1 MSFSFGG
8 FMKLVIDAD
17 GCPVVAL
24 AVKTAEKYG
33 VRCMLV
39 CDTAHTFSNILAEI
53 ITVSQGADSADFRIV
68 NLLEKG
74 DIVVTQDYGLAA
86 MCLAKNATA
95 INQNGLIYS
104 EKNMDELLLSRHI
117 HKKVRRA
124 GGRMKGPKKRTKQ
137 QDEAFEQTLT
147 ALFEERIRNNKL

>member
-1 MSFSFGG
+1 
-8 FMKLVIDAD
+8 MKLVIDAD
-17 GCPVVAL
+17 GCPVVAI

-33 VRCMLV
+33 VRCVLV
-39 CDTAHTFSNILAEI
+39 CDTAHTFSNISAEI

-68 NLLEKG
+68 NLLEEG

-95 INQNGLIYS
+95 INQKGLIYS
-104 EKNMDELLLSRHI
+104 EKNMDEMLLSRHI

-137 QDEAFEQTLT
+137 QDEAFEKTLN
-147 ALFEERIRNNKL
+147 ALFWNAQSNNKL

>member
-1 MSFSFGG
+1 
-8 FMKLVIDAD
+8 MKLMIDAD

-33 VRCMLV
+33 VRCVLV
-39 CDTAHTFSNILAEI
+39 CDTAHTFSNVSAEI

-68 NLLEKG
+68 NLLDTG

-86 MCLAKNATA
+86 MCLAKKATA
-95 INQNGLIYS
+95 LNQNGLIYS

-124 GGRMKGPKKRTKQ
+124 GGRMKGQKNVPSSKMSLLIKHSLC
-137 QDEAFEQTLT
+137 F
-147 ALFEERIRNNKL
+147 

>member
-1 MSFSFGG
+1 
-8 FMKLVIDAD
+8 MKLVIDAD

-33 VRCMLV
+33 VRCVLV
-39 CDTAHTFSNILAEI
+39 CDTAHTFSNVSAEI

-68 NLLEKG
+68 NLLDTG

-86 MCLAKNATA
+86 MCLAKKATA
-95 INQNGLIYS
+95 LNQNGLIYS
-104 EKNMDELLLSRHI
+104 EKNMDELLLSRNI

-137 QDEAFEQTLT
+137 QDESFDKALT
-147 ALFEERIRNNKL
+147 VLLEERIKQ

>member
-1 MSFSFGG
+1 
-8 FMKLVIDAD
+8 MKLMIDAD
-17 GCPVVAL
+17 GCPVVAI

-33 VRCMLV
+33 VRCVLV
-39 CDTAHTFSNILAEI
+39 CDTTHTFSNVSAEI

-68 NLLEKG
+68 NLLEEG

-137 QDEAFEQTLT
+137 QDEAFEKTLNT
-147 ALFEERIRNNKL
+147 LFWNAQSNNKL

>member
-1 MSFSFGG
+1 
-8 FMKLVIDAD
+8 MKLVIDAD

-33 VRCMLV
+33 VRCVLV
-39 CDTAHTFSNILAEI
+39 CDTAHTFSNVPAEI

-68 NLLEKG
+68 NLLNAG
-74 DIVVTQDYGLAA
+74 DIMVTQDYGLAA

-95 INQNGLIYS
+95 LNQNGLIYS

-137 QDEAFEQTLT
+137 QDEAFEKALI
-147 ALFEERIRNNKL
+147 ALFEERTQNNKL

>member
-1 MSFSFGG
+1 
-8 FMKLVIDAD
+8 MKLMIDAD

-33 VRCMLV
+33 VRCVLV
-39 CDTAHTFSNILAEI
+39 CDTAHTFSDVSAEI

-68 NLLEKG
+68 NLLNAG
-74 DIVVTQDYGLAA
+74 DIVVTKDYGLAA

-95 INQNGLIYS
+95 LNQNALIYS

-137 QDEAFEQTLT
+137 QDESFDKALT
-147 ALFEERIRNNKL
+147 VLLEERIKQ

>member
-1 MSFSFGG
+1 
-8 FMKLVIDAD
+8 MKLVIDAD

-33 VRCMLV
+33 VRCVLV
-39 CDTAHTFSNILAEI
+39 CDTAHTFSNISAEI

-68 NLLEKG
+68 NLLDTG

-86 MCLAKNATA
+86 MCLAKKATA
-95 INQNGLIYS
+95 LNQNGLIYS
-104 EKNMDELLLSRHI
+104 KKNMDELLLSRHI

-137 QDEAFEQTLT
+137 QDEAFEKALT
-147 ALFEERIRNNKL
+147 ALFEERTQNNKL

>member
-1 MSFSFGG
+1 
-8 FMKLVIDAD
+8 MKLVIDAD

-33 VRCMLV
+33 VRCVLV
-39 CDTAHTFSNILAEI
+39 CDTAHTFSNVPAEI

-68 NLLEKG
+68 NLLDAG

-86 MCLAKNATA
+86 MCLAKNATT

-137 QDEAFEQTLT
+137 QDESFDKALT
-147 ALFEERIRNNKL
+147 VLLEERIKQ

>member
-1 MSFSFGG
+1 
-8 FMKLVIDAD
+8 MKLVIDAD

-33 VRCMLV
+33 VCCVLV
-39 CDTAHTFSNILAEI
+39 CDTAHTFSNVPAEI

-68 NLLEKG
+68 NLLDAG

-95 INQNGLIYS
+95 LNQNGLIYS

-117 HKKVRRA
+117 HKKIRRA

-137 QDEAFEQTLT
+137 QDESFDKALT
-147 ALFEERIRNNKL
+147 VLLEERIKQ

>member
-1 MSFSFGG
+1 
-8 FMKLVIDAD
+8 MKLVIDAD

-33 VRCMLV
+33 VRCVLV
-39 CDTAHTFSNILAEI
+39 CDTAHTFSNISAEI
-53 ITVSQGADSADFRIV
+53 ITVSQGADNADFRIV
-68 NLLEKG
+68 NFLNAG

-86 MCLAKNATA
+86 MCLAKKATA
-95 INQNGLIYS
+95 LNQNGLIYS

-137 QDEAFEQTLT
+137 QDEAFEKALI
-147 ALFEERIRNNKL
+147 ALFEERTQNNKL

>member
-1 MSFSFGG
+1 
-8 FMKLVIDAD
+8 MKLMIDAD

-39 CDTAHTFSNILAEI
+39 CDTAHTFSNVPAEI

-68 NLLEKG
+68 NLLDAG

-95 INQNGLIYS
+95 LNQNGLIYS

-137 QDEAFEQTLT
+137 QDEAFEKALT
-147 ALFEERIRNNKL
+147 ALFEERTQNNKL

>member
-1 MSFSFGG
+1 
-8 FMKLVIDAD
+8 MKLVIDAD

-24 AVKTAEKYG
+24 AVKTAKKYG
-33 VRCMLV
+33 VRCVLV
-39 CDTAHTFSNILAEI
+39 CDTAHTFSNVPAEI

-68 NLLEKG
+68 NLLDAG
-74 DIVVTQDYGLAA
+74 DIVVTLDYGLAA

-95 INQNGLIYS
+95 LNQNGLIYS

-137 QDEAFEQTLT
+137 QDEAFEKALT
-147 ALFEERIRNNKL
+147 ALFEERTQNNKL

>member
-1 MSFSFGG
+1 
-8 FMKLVIDAD
+8 MKLVIDTD

-33 VRCMLV
+33 VRCVLV
-39 CDTAHTFSNILAEI
+39 CDTAHTFSNISAEI

-68 NLLEKG
+68 NLLDTG

-86 MCLAKNATA
+86 MCLAKKATA
-95 INQNGLIYS
+95 LNQNGLIYS

-137 QDEAFEQTLT
+137 QDEAFEKALT
-147 ALFEERIRNNKL
+147 ALFEERTQNNKL

>member
-1 MSFSFGG
+1 
-8 FMKLVIDAD
+8 MKLVIDAD

-33 VRCMLV
+33 VRCVLV
-39 CDTAHTFSNILAEI
+39 CDTAHTFSNVHTEI

-68 NLLEKG
+68 NLLNAG

-95 INQNGLIYS
+95 LNQNGLIYS

-137 QDEAFEQTLT
+137 QDEAFEKAQT
-147 ALFEERIRNNKL
+147 ALFEERTQNNKL

>member
-1 MSFSFGG
+1 
-8 FMKLVIDAD
+8 MKLVIDAD

-33 VRCMLV
+33 VRCVLV
-39 CDTAHTFSNILAEI
+39 CDTAHTFSNVSAEI

-68 NLLEKG
+68 NLLDAG

-104 EKNMDELLLSRHI
+104 EKNMDELLLSRYI

-124 GGRMKGPKKRTKQ
+124 GGRMKGPKKRTKL
-137 QDEAFEQTLT
+137 QDESFDKALT
-147 ALFEERIRNNKL
+147 VLLEERIKQ

>member
-1 MSFSFGG
+1 
-8 FMKLVIDAD
+8 MKLMIDAD
-17 GCPVVAL
+17 ACPVVAL

-33 VRCMLV
+33 VRCVLV
-39 CDTAHTFSNILAEI
+39 CDTAHTFSNVPAEI

-68 NLLEKG
+68 NLLDAG

-95 INQNGLIYS
+95 LNQNGLIYS

-137 QDEAFEQTLT
+137 PDESFDKVLT
-147 ALFEERIRNNKL
+147 VLLEERIKQ

>member
-1 MSFSFGG
+1 
-8 FMKLVIDAD
+8 MKLMIDAD

-33 VRCMLV
+33 VRCVLV
-39 CDTAHTFSNILAEI
+39 CDTAHTFSDVPAEI

-68 NLLEKG
+68 NLLNAG

-95 INQNGLIYS
+95 LNQNGLIYS

-137 QDEAFEQTLT
+137 QDEAFEKALT
-147 ALFEERIRNNKL
+147 ALFEERTQNNKL

>member
-1 MSFSFGG
+1 
-8 FMKLVIDAD
+8 MKLMIDAD

-33 VRCMLV
+33 VRCVLV
-39 CDTAHTFSNILAEI
+39 CDTAHTFSDVPAEI
-53 ITVSQGADSADFRIV
+53 ITVSQGADSADIRIV
-68 NLLEKG
+68 NLLDAG

-86 MCLAKNATA
+86 MCLAKKATA
-95 INQNGLIYS
+95 LNQNGLIYS

-137 QDEAFEQTLT
+137 QDESFDKALT
-147 ALFEERIRNNKL
+147 VLLEERIKQ

>member
-1 MSFSFGG
+1 
-8 FMKLVIDAD
+8 MKLVIDAD
-17 GCPVVAL
+17 GCPVVAI

-33 VRCMLV
+33 VRCVLV
-39 CDTAHTFSNILAEI
+39 CDTAHTFSNVSAEI

-68 NLLEKG
+68 NLLDAG

-95 INQNGLIYS
+95 LNQNGLIYS

-137 QDEAFEQTLT
+137 QDEAFEKALT
-147 ALFEERIRNNKL
+147 ALFEERIQNNKL

>member
-1 MSFSFGG
+1 
-8 FMKLVIDAD
+8 MKLVIDAD

-33 VRCMLV
+33 VRCVLV
-39 CDTAHTFSNILAEI
+39 CDTAHTFSNVPAEI

-68 NLLEKG
+68 NLLDAG

-95 INQNGLIYS
+95 LNQSGLIYS

-137 QDEAFEQTLT
+137 QDEAFEK
-147 ALFEERIRNNKL
+147 RH

>member
-1 MSFSFGG
+1 
-8 FMKLVIDAD
+8 MKLMIDAD

-33 VRCMLV
+33 VRCVLV
-39 CDTAHTFSNILAEI
+39 CDTAHTFSNISAEI

-68 NLLEKG
+68 NLLEEG

-86 MCLAKNATA
+86 MCLAKNAKA
-95 INQNGLIYS
+95 INQKGLIYS

-124 GGRMKGPKKRTKQ
+124 GGRLKGPKKRTKQ
-137 QDEAFEQTLT
+137 QDEAFEKALN
-147 ALFEERIRNNKL
+147 ALFWNAQSNNKL

>member
-1 MSFSFGG
+1 
-8 FMKLVIDAD
+8 MKLMIDAD

-33 VRCMLV
+33 VRCVLV
-39 CDTAHTFSNILAEI
+39 CDTAHTFSNVPAEI

-68 NLLEKG
+68 NLLDAG

-95 INQNGLIYS
+95 LNQNGLIYS

-137 QDEAFEQTLT
+137 QDEAFEKALT
-147 ALFEERIRNNKL
+147 ALFEERTQNNKL

>member
-1 MSFSFGG
+1 
-8 FMKLVIDAD
+8 MKLMIDAD

-33 VRCMLV
+33 VRCVLV
-39 CDTAHTFSNILAEI
+39 CDTAHTFSNVSAEI

-68 NLLEKG
+68 NLLDAG

-95 INQNGLIYS
+95 LNQNGLIYS

-137 QDEAFEQTLT
+137 QDEAFEKALT
-147 ALFEERIRNNKL
+147 ALFEEIGRAHV

>member
-1 MSFSFGG
+1 
-8 FMKLVIDAD
+8 MKLVIDAD

-33 VRCMLV
+33 VRCVLV
-39 CDTAHTFSNILAEI
+39 CDTAHTFSNVSAEI

-68 NLLEKG
+68 NLLDAG

-86 MCLAKNATA
+86 MCLAKKATA
-95 INQNGLIYS
+95 LNQNGLIYS

-137 QDEAFEQTLT
+137 QDESFDKALT
-147 ALFEERIRNNKL
+147 VLLEERIKQ

>member
-1 MSFSFGG
+1 
-8 FMKLVIDAD
+8 MKLVIDAD

-33 VRCMLV
+33 VRCVLV
-39 CDTAHTFSNILAEI
+39 CDTAHTFSNVPAEI

-68 NLLEKG
+68 NLLDAG

-95 INQNGLIYS
+95 LNQNGLIYS

-137 QDEAFEQTLT
+137 QDEAFEKALI
-147 ALFEERIRNNKL
+147 ALFEERIQNNKL

>member
-1 MSFSFGG
+1 
-8 FMKLVIDAD
+8 MKLVIDAD

-33 VRCMLV
+33 VRCVLV
-39 CDTAHTFSNILAEI
+39 CDTAHTFSNVSAEI

-68 NLLEKG
+68 NLLDAG

-95 INQNGLIYS
+95 LNQNGLIYS

-137 QDEAFEQTLT
+137 QDEAFEKALT
-147 ALFEERIRNNKL
+147 ALFEERTQNNKL

>member
-1 MSFSFGG
+1 
-8 FMKLVIDAD
+8 MKLVIDAD

-33 VRCMLV
+33 VRCVLV
-39 CDTAHTFSNILAEI
+39 CDTAHTFSNVPAEI

-68 NLLEKG
+68 NLLDAG

-86 MCLAKNATA
+86 MCLAKNATT
-95 INQNGLIYS
+95 INQNGLVYS

-124 GGRMKGPKKRTKQ
+124 GGRMKGAKKRIKQ
-137 QDEAFEQTLT
+137 QDESFDKALT
-147 ALFEERIRNNKL
+147 VLLEERIKQ

>member
-1 MSFSFGG
+1 
-8 FMKLVIDAD
+8 MKLMIDAD

-24 AVKTAEKYG
+24 AVKTAEKNG
-33 VRCMLV
+33 VRCVLV
-39 CDTAHTFSNILAEI
+39 CDTAHTFSNVSAEI

-68 NLLEKG
+68 NLLDAG

-95 INQNGLIYS
+95 LNQNGLIYS

-137 QDEAFEQTLT
+137 QDEAFEKALT
-147 ALFEERIRNNKL
+147 ALFEERTQNNKL

>member
-1 MSFSFGG
+1 
-8 FMKLVIDAD
+8 MKLVIDAD

-33 VRCMLV
+33 VRCVLV
-39 CDTAHTFSNILAEI
+39 CDTAHTFSNVPAEI

-68 NLLEKG
+68 NLLDAG

-86 MCLAKNATA
+86 MCLAKKATA
-95 INQNGLIYS
+95 LNQNGLIYS

-137 QDEAFEQTLT
+137 QDEAFEKALI
-147 ALFEERIRNNKL
+147 ALFEVRTQNNKL

>member
-1 MSFSFGG
+1 
-8 FMKLVIDAD
+8 MKLMIDAD

-33 VRCMLV
+33 VRCVLV
-39 CDTAHTFSNILAEI
+39 CDTAHTFSNVSAEI
-53 ITVSQGADSADFRIV
+53 ITVSQGGDSADFRIV
-68 NLLEKG
+68 NLLDAG

-95 INQNGLIYS
+95 LNQNGLIYS

-137 QDEAFEQTLT
+137 QDEAFEKALT
-147 ALFEERIRNNKL
+147 ALFEERTQNNKL

>member
-1 MSFSFGG
+1 
-8 FMKLVIDAD
+8 MKLVIDAD
-17 GCPVVAL
+17 GCPVVAI
-24 AVKTAEKYG
+24 AVKIASEYG
-33 VRCMLV
+33 VRCVLV
-39 CDTAHTFSNILAEI
+39 CDTAHTFSNVLAEI

-68 NLLEKG
+68 NLLEEG

-124 GGRMKGPKKRTKQ
+124 GGRLKGPKKRTKQ
-137 QDEAFEQTLT
+137 QDEAFEKALT
-147 ALFEERIRNNKL
+147 ALFWNAQSNNKL

>member
-1 MSFSFGG
+1 
-8 FMKLVIDAD
+8 MKLVIDAD

-33 VRCMLV
+33 VRCVLV
-39 CDTAHTFSNILAEI
+39 CDTAHTFSDVPAEI

-68 NLLEKG
+68 NLLDAG

-104 EKNMDELLLSRHI
+104 EKNMDELLLSRYI

-124 GGRMKGPKKRTKQ
+124 GGRMKGPKKRTKL
-137 QDEAFEQTLT
+137 QDESFDKALT
-147 ALFEERIRNNKL
+147 VLLEERIKQ

>member
-1 MSFSFGG
+1 
-8 FMKLVIDAD
+8 MKLVIDAD

-33 VRCMLV
+33 VRCVLV
-39 CDTAHTFSNILAEI
+39 CDTAHTFSNVSAEI

-68 NLLEKG
+68 NLLDAG

-95 INQNGLIYS
+95 LNQNGLIYS

-137 QDEAFEQTLT
+137 QDEAFEKALI
-147 ALFEERIRNNKL
+147 ALFEERTQNNKL

>member
-1 MSFSFGG
+1 
-8 FMKLVIDAD
+8 MKLVIDAD

-33 VRCMLV
+33 VRCVLV
-39 CDTAHTFSNILAEI
+39 CDTAHTFSNVPAEI

-68 NLLEKG
+68 NLLNAG

-95 INQNGLIYS
+95 LNQNGLIYS

-137 QDEAFEQTLT
+137 QDEAFEKALT
-147 ALFEERIRNNKL
+147 ALFEERTQNNKL

>member
-1 MSFSFGG
+1 
-8 FMKLVIDAD
+8 MKLVIDAD

-33 VRCMLV
+33 VRCVLV
-39 CDTAHTFSNILAEI
+39 CDTAHTFSNVPAEI

-68 NLLEKG
+68 NLLDAG

-86 MCLAKNATA
+86 MCLAKKATA
-95 INQNGLIYS
+95 LNQNGLIYF

-137 QDEAFEQTLT
+137 QDESFDKALT
-147 ALFEERIRNNKL
+147 VLLEERIKQ